1 MSEGFNFN
9 VRVYYEDTDAGG
21 VVYNANYVKFLER
34 ARTEWLRHKGVE
46 QRALLEQGV
55 GLVVASM
62 NVEFRKGARL
72 DDELIVSSVLD
83 SMKGASAVF
92 NQEITDKDGNVYI
105 TAQVKIACVDL
116 KKMRPVM
123 FPPVLKEVFCK

>member
-1 MSEGFNFN
+1 
-9 VRVYYEDTDAGG
+9 
-21 VVYNANYVKFLER
+21 
-34 ARTEWLRHKGVE
+34 
-46 QRALLEQGV
+46 
-55 GLVVASM
+55 
-62 NVEFRKGARL
+62 
-72 DDELIVSSVLD
+72 
-83 SMKGASAVF
+83 MKGASAVF